1 MDERTRILICL
12 GSATAANCVPCFE
25 HFYEK
30 AEAARLTHEEIK
42 EAVDLAGQ
50 VKNGANMVIRKS
62 IKNIMGSEKQ
72 SEMPGCGE
80 AGSSCCG

>member
-25 HFYEK
+25 HFYGK

-42 EAVDLAGQ
+42 EAVNLAVQ
-50 VKNGANMVIRKS
+50 VKHGANIVIGKS
-62 IKNIMGSEKQ
+62 IKNIMGPEKK
-72 SEMPGCGE
+72 SEMPGCEE